1 MLKGDRAGALQALQR
16 FLTLNPPANRRAEV
30 EEWLKQLGQ

>member
-1 MLKGDRAGALQALQR
+1 MLKSDRAGALQAFQR
-16 FLTLNPPANRRAEV
+16 FLTLNPPADRRAEV